1 MVNVSNIIQKL
12 VSVHNSLQML
22 GKQRAMQQVALQKV
36 MDKAKA
42 WDDKNQKFDARK
54 ELQAILD
61 DTMEVDRSQ
70 DETSTNGSDIT
81 KE

>member
-1 MVNVSNIIQKL
+1 MNVSNLVYKL
-12 VSVHNSLQML
+12 VSVSNTLQVL

-42 WDDKNQKFDARK
+42 WNDKNQKFDARK
-54 ELQAILD
+54 ELQAILN

-70 DETSTNGSDIT
+70 DETSTNGSETT

>member
-1 MVNVSNIIQKL
+1 MNVSNFVYKL
-12 VSVHNSLQML
+12 VSVSNTLQVL

-42 WDDKNQKFDARK
+42 WNDKNQKFDARK

-61 DTMEVDRSQ
+61 ETMEVDSSQ
-70 DETSTNGSDIT
+70 DGSGTNGSEIT

>member
-1 MVNVSNIIQKL
+1 MNVSNLVYKL
-12 VSVHNSLQML
+12 VSVSNTLQVL

-36 MDKAKA
+36 MAKAKA
-42 WDDKNQKFDARK
+42 WDDKNQKFDPRK

-70 DETSTNGSDIT
+70 DETSTNGSEIT

>member
-1 MVNVSNIIQKL
+1 MVNESNIFHKL

-42 WDDKNQKFDARK
+42 WDDKNQKFDPRK

-70 DETSTNGSDIT
+70 DGSGTNSSDTT

>member
-1 MVNVSNIIQKL
+1 MNVSNLVYKL
-12 VSVHNSLQML
+12 VSVSNSLQVL

-42 WDDKNQKFDARK
+42 WNDKNQKFDARK
-54 ELQAILD
+54 ELQAILN

-70 DETSTNGSDIT
+70 DETSTNVSEIT

>member
-1 MVNVSNIIQKL
+1 MNVSNLVYKL
-12 VSVHNSLQML
+12 VSVSNTLQVL

-42 WDDKNQKFDARK
+42 WNDKNQKFDARK
-54 ELQAILD
+54 ELQAILY

-70 DETSTNGSDIT
+70 DETSTNGSEIT